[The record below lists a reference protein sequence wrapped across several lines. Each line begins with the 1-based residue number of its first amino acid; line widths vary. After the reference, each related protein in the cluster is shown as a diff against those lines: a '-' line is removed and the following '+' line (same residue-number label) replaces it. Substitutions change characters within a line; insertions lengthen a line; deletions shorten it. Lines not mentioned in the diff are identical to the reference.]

1 MKINKNIGNA
11 SAPAFLSIGVE
22 LTGDILFA
30 EELQVEGKVT
40 GKLISE
46 TGVLLIQER
55 GRVEAQVNVGVCI
68 IRGTFN
74 GNVNAT
80 SRIEVYKTGRVSG
93 DLTTPVLL
101 VEEGAVINGTIG
113 MVTETSRHLIEE
125 SQAESSGDKSKV
137 KSA

>member
-1 MKINKNIGNA
+1 MKVTKNNGSA
-11 SAPAFLSIGVE
+11 SPPAFLSIGVE
-22 LTGDILFA
+22 LAGDILFA

-46 TGVLLIQER
+46 TGILLIQEK

-68 IRGTFN
+68 IRGTLN
-74 GNVNAT
+74 GNVNAA
-80 SRIEVYKTGRVSG
+80 SRIEIYKTGRVCG

-101 VEEGAVINGTIG
+101 VEEGALINGTLG
-113 MVTETSRHLIEE
+113 MGKETSRQLIKE
-125 SQAESSGDKSKV
+125 SQPDSGEDKSKV

>member
-1 MKINKNIGNA
+1 MKLTKNNGD
-11 SAPAFLSIGVE
+11 APALGFLSIGVE
-22 LTGDILFA
+22 VAGDILFA

-68 IRGTFN
+68 IRGTLN
-74 GNVNAT
+74 GNVTAT
-80 SRIEVYKTGRVSG
+80 SRIEIYKTGRVSG

-101 VEEGAVINGTIG
+101 VEEGAVLNGTIG
-113 MVTETSRHLIEE
+113 MAKEASRQLIEE
-125 SQAESSGDKSKV
+125 SHPDISEDKSKV

>member
-1 MKINKNIGNA
+1 MKVTKNNGSA
-11 SAPAFLSIGVE
+11 SPPAFLSSGVE

-46 TGVLLIQER
+46 TGILLIQEK

-68 IRGTFN
+68 IRGTLN
-74 GNVNAT
+74 GNVNAA
-80 SRIEVYKTGRVSG
+80 SRIEIYKTGRVCG

-101 VEEGAVINGTIG
+101 V
-113 MVTETSRHLIEE
+113 
-125 SQAESSGDKSKV
+125 
-137 KSA
+137 